1 MKKRLTPRLIS
12 EKRGDSY
19 EDQISISFSI
29 INPMS
34 LVITTVECRF
44 FRLANLLSYKYH
56 SKKLLVSSPL

>member
-29 INPMS
+29 MKQPDDSCNYYGRMS
-34 LVITTVECRF
+34 MF
-44 FRLANLLSYKYH
+44 SFGQFA
-56 SKKLLVSSPL
+56 